1 MTGAAVGRARL
12 REAEPEVLPE
22 PWRVVVAMP
31 NRPGVISDI
40 ATILGHAHINIEDLS
55 LRSGAG
61 ADEGELSV
69 VVTGQAAAERAQD
82 LVTERGYSARVERVE

>member
-1 MTGAAVGRARL
+1 M

-22 PWRVVVAMP
+22 PWRLVVAMP

-69 VVTGQAAAERAQD
+69 LVTGHVVAERAAS
-82 LVTERGYSARVERVE
+82 LVGERGYSARLEPVVAE